1 LSGLRKNVGCNFKRR
16 KILSD
21 SKTLYENKVINIKK
35 RQPIM
40 AWLLSLTLISMGY
53 YLSITQFLGIEWLSR
68 SGCLIVLLGVWS
80 SIGAIIAERVLIS
93 KLNIQHRVVLS
104 RAKMKLR
111 KINAPAEYIDKEIK
125 TIEDNFDDKID
136 VVKDNVR
143 YQLGIL
149 EVSLLMTGTFIW
161 GFGDLLFKIS
171 I

>member
-21 SKTLYENKVINIKK
+21 SKTLYENKVINIRK

-53 YLSITQFLGIEWLSR
+53 YFSKIQFLEIEWLSR